1 VRRDMR
7 ALWITG
13 AVAVIAGIA
22 VAGALL
28 WATGRNK
35 TPTKPQPFA
44 AGVSH
49 SIREQLNEGPFYYPD
64 PFGGTRDFWFAIED
78 GNIAALSA
86 NLPGE
91 KGCRVAYKGDKKG
104 FVDCHGT
111 RVPEHDLARFELKL
125 QVGKTKYP
133 YPLPAAGPRP
143 SVKKAKEGSL
153 LVYLEKLLPPPGS
166 GATTTTAAAA

>member
-1 VRRDMR
+1 MRRDMR
-7 ALWITG
+7 ALFVTG
-13 AVAVIAGIA
+13 ALAVVAGIA
-22 VAGALL
+22 VAGAML
-28 WATGRNK
+28 WTTSRNR

-49 SIREQLNEGPFYYPD
+49 SIRELLNEGPFYFPD
-64 PFGGTRDFWFAIED
+64 PFAGTRDFWFAIED

-91 KGCRVAYKGDKKG
+91 KSCRVAYKGEKKG

-111 RVPEHDLARFELKL
+111 RVPEHDLARFQLKL

-133 YPLPAAGPRP
+133 YPLPTTGARP
-143 SVKKAKEGSL
+143 SAKKAKGGAL
-153 LVYLEKLLPPPGS
+153 LVYLQKLLPPPGATAT
-166 GATTTTAAAA
+166 ATTAG